1 VTAAPAEFL
10 LRDGELE
17 LRRLEREDA
26 RELRAVIERNRAE
39 LERWLQWAHD
49 EDPRQPLRFILD
61 AHAREAQQTA
71 LQRAIVCGGRIVGT
85 AGLTRIDRENL
96 SGEIGYWLDGEHQG
110 QGIVAAAVSA
120 LVDHAFARM
129 GLNRLEIR
137 TDVENGAS
145 RAVAERLGFR
155 YEGTLRQA
163 YRITGERYSDDAV
176 YSLLA
181 SDPRGDATLG
191 AAEP

>member
-1 VTAAPAEFL
+1 VTAAPADFV
-10 LRDGELE
+10 LRGGELE

-26 RELRAVIERNRAE
+26 RELRAVIERNRTE

>member
-1 VTAAPAEFL
+1 VTAAPADFV
-10 LRDGELE
+10 LRGGELE
-17 LRRLEREDA
+17 LRRLERDDA

-49 EDPRQPLRFILD
+49 EDPQQPLRFILD

-85 AGLTRIDRENL
+85 AGLTRIDRANL

>member
-1 VTAAPAEFL
+1 VTAAPADFV
-10 LRDGELE
+10 LRGGELE